1 MNAVRQRKI
10 GRLLFVAACLFFTM
24 VSYVFS
30 IGPLTRLEANPKM
43 PEAVHNAITKF
54 YGPLFRGA
62 DLFGLQGPLQSYIF
76 LWTPDR
82 SLTTPQGGF
91 SNQLLK

>member
-1 MNAVRQRKI
+1 VNAVRQRRI
-10 GRLLFVAACLFFTM
+10 GRVLFASFCLLFTTM
-24 VSYVFS
+24 SYVFS

-43 PEAVHNAITKF
+43 PEAVHNAITKI
-54 YGPLFRGA
+54 YSPLFRGA

-76 LWTPDR
+76 LWMPDK

-91 SNQLLK
+91 SNRVPK